1 MIRLWLAFAILA
13 VLIHFGITAWRNMEG
28 KERWTLTK
36 SIGYSILVSL
46 AAVML
51 MTVFV
56 IAF

>member
-1 MIRLWLAFAILA
+1 MIRLWLAFAVLA

-28 KERWTLTK
+28 KEQWALTK